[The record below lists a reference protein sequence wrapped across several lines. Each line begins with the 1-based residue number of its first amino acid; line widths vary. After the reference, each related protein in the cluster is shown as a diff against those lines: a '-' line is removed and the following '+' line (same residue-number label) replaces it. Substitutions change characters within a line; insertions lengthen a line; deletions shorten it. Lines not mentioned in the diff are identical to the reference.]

1 MASMGSSSGDI
12 FDHRKLRRL
21 VQLMQEHDL
30 TEIDL
35 RQADTRLRIRRGPE
49 QVAQIVEATGFAAAA
64 AQRVAA
70 APAPAAEAPAAAA
83 PAPVDEKNI
92 VVIRSPM
99 IGTFYAA
106 PKPDQPPFVKVGD
119 RVSPTTTVCIVEAMK
134 VFNEI
139 PAEVSGT
146 IVAVLVDNGEPVE
159 YNQPLFRVDTSK

>member
-35 RQADTRLRIRRGPE
+35 RQAETRLRIRRGPE

-64 AQRVAA
+64 AQRAA
-70 APAPAAEAPAAAA
+70 AVPGPQPPAETPPA
-83 PAPVDEKNI
+83 VDEANI
-92 VVIRSPM
+92 VTIRSPM
-99 IGTFYAA
+99 IGTFYSS
-106 PKPDQPPFVKVGD
+106 PKPDQAPFVKVGD
-119 RVSPTTTVCIVEAMK
+119 RVSSTTTVCIVEAMK

-159 YNQPLFRVDTSK
+159 YNQPLFKVDTSK